1 MTDKEREE
9 RFIEKCKKDFGT
21 LTWES
26 ELLLRYAYAAGAAE
40 LGRVA
45 YAEGVE
51 VQRDRVLDALGAS
64 AKKERFLP

>member
-26 ELLLRYAYAAGAAE
+26 ELLLRYGYAAGATE

-45 YAEGVE
+45 FTEGVE